1 MDASRSPSPAAWPGE
16 PAATTPSSPTRR
28 VVLRADATPTI
39 GVGHAMRL
47 LALAQELRG
56 RGIEVH
62 LAGDLDVAWV
72 ASAYAEAGV
81 LVHPCPTDPD
91 DLVTLVLD
99 LDARWCVLDRYD
111 LGPRWGVWLRRAG
124 VVVMAMVD
132 GPFSA
137 DQDADLYVDQ
147 NPGATPRAVGAG
159 QLALAGADYTL
170 FRDDVL
176 ALRRPVGDVAVED
189 VADEEQRPLRV
200 LEVFGGT
207 DPCGAAPVVT
217 PLVLQACSG
226 LAADIT
232 VVTPDPTWV
241 APLAADAPPGVELR
255 ASGPV
260 SDLAARAAASDLVVT
275 ASGSSVWELMCL
287 GVPLGVVCVID
298 NQRPGY
304 DMVADADLA
313 LGLGDLEMLRRDDD
327 ARAAAVSAL
336 REAFTD
342 RDVRV
347 ERAARAQELLDGR
360 GRARVAEALVSLA
373 R

>member
-176 ALRRPVGDVAVED
+176 
-189 VADEEQRPLRV
+189 
-200 LEVFGGT
+200 GGT

-232 VVTPDPTWV
+232 VVTPDRTWV